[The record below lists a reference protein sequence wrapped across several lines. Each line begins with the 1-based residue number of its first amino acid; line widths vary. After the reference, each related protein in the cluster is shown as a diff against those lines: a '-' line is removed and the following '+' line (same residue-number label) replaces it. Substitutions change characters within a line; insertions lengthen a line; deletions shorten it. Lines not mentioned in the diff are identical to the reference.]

1 MAVGALNIEPG
12 DEIILPTWTMSACS
26 TSIILWNAIPVFVD
40 ISEDDFC
47 IDPDLIEKKITKKT
61 KAIMAVD
68 IFGNQCKINKIKKS
82 QKNIILKLLQTQLNL
97 QVQNIKIN
105 FLGL

>member
-1 MAVGALNIEPG
+1 
-12 DEIILPTWTMSACS
+12 
-26 TSIILWNAIPVFVD
+26 
-40 ISEDDFC
+40 
-47 IDPDLIEKKITKKT
+47 
-61 KAIMAVD
+61 MAVD